1 MGLSGRVEGLI
12 FEKSVPGRQGFSIPE
27 SDVPLKAEMPV
38 EYKRAE
44 ECALPE
50 LTELEVVRHYT
61 RLSQQNFCI
70 DTNFYPLGSCTM
82 KYNPKF
88 TESLAHLPGFMN
100 LHPLLPQL
108 QLGGILTQ
116 GALQVLYE
124 MDRLLSEMTGMDNF
138 TMQPLAGAHGE
149 LTGVMLIA
157 AYHKAKGNKKKYIII
172 PDSAHGTNPASAA
185 IAGYEIISL
194 PSNKDGVWDIARL
207 KENLNDQVAAVMLTC
222 PDTLGIFNS
231 EIDKISKMV
240 HDVDGLMY
248 YDGANLNAIL
258 GRCRPGDIGFD
269 IMHINLHKTFT
280 TPHGGGGPG
289 SGPVGVKENLAK
301 FLPVSRVVKRKD
313 GTYSLDYD
321 YPDSIGYIASLY
333 GNFALILRAYAYI
346 LMLGKEGLIE
356 TSNHAV
362 LNANYVMSRLKDR
375 YHLPYDRI
383 CMHEC
388 VFSALNQAERGVH
401 ATDIAKYLIDQ
412 GIHPPTIYFPL
423 VVKESVMIEPTE
435 TESKKTMDE
444 FIQVMVDVDELSKK
458 NPQFFKDLPKTTPVT
473 RPDEVKA
480 ARDLDTNF
488 FSHPPK

>member
-1 MGLSGRVEGLI
+1 MELI
-12 FEKSVPGRQGFSIPE
+12 FEKGVSGRKGFGIPSSDVDVPGTIPE
-27 SDVPLKAEMPV
+27 K
-38 EYKRAE
+38 YKRRRSLQ
-44 ECALPE
+44 LPE
-50 LTELEVVRHYT
+50 VTELEVVRHYT
-61 RLSQQNFCI
+61 KLSQMNFSI

-88 TESLAHLPGFMN
+88 TEKLAQLPGFAN

-108 QLGGILTQ
+108 KLGGILTQ
-116 GALQVLYE
+116 GALQVLYD
-124 MDRLLSEMTGMDNF
+124 MDRLLSEMTGMDHF

-157 AYHKAKGNKKKYIII
+157 AYHKAKGNKKKYVII
-172 PDSAHGTNPASAA
+172 PDSAHGTNPATAA
-185 IAGYEIISL
+185 IAGYEIISIA
-194 PSNKDGVWDIARL
+194 SNKNGVWDIEQL
-207 KENLNDQVAAVMLTC
+207 KKHLTDEVAAVMLTC
-222 PDTLGIFNS
+222 PDTLGIFNPQ
-231 EIDKISKMV
+231 IDKITAMV
-240 HDVDGLMY
+240 HAVDGLMY

-269 IMHINLHKTFT
+269 VMHVNLHKTFT

-289 SGPVGVKENLAK
+289 AGPVGVKERLAK
-301 FLPVSRVVKRKD
+301 FLPISRVVKRKD
-313 GTYSLDYD
+313 GTFALDYD

-346 LMLGKEGLIE
+346 LLLGKEGLMA

-362 LNANYVMSRLKDR
+362 LNANYVMSRLKEH
-375 YHLPYDRI
+375 YHLPYDRT

-388 VFSALNQAERGVH
+388 VFSASKQAERGVH

-423 VVKESVMIEPTE
+423 VVKEAIMIEPTE
-435 TESKKTMDE
+435 TESKETMDE
-444 FIQVMVDVDELSKK
+444 FIRIMIEIDELSKK
-458 NPQFFKDLPKTTPVT
+458 TPNLFKTLPKTTPVT

-480 ARDLDTNF
+480 ARELNTSF
-488 FSHPPK
+488 FA

>member
-1 MGLSGRVEGLI
+1 MELI
-12 FEKSVPGRQGFSIPE
+12 FEKSVPGRRGFSIPE
-27 SDVPLKAEMPV
+27 SDVPVKAEMPV
-38 EYKRAE
+38 QYKRAE
-44 ECALPE
+44 ECGLPE

-61 RLSQQNFCI
+61 KLSQQNFCI
-70 DTNFYPLGSCTM
+70 DTHFYPLGSCTM

-88 TESLAHLPGFMN
+88 TESLARLPGFMN

-116 GALQVLYE
+116 GALQILYE
-124 MDRLLSEMTGMDNF
+124 MDRLLSEITGMDHF

-185 IAGYEIISL
+185 IAGYEIISI

-207 KENLNDQVAAVMLTC
+207 KENLNDEVAAVMLTC

-231 EIDKISKMV
+231 EIDKISAMV

-289 SGPVGVKENLAK
+289 AGPVGVKEKLAK

-313 GTYSLDYD
+313 GTYALDYD

-362 LNANYVMSRLKDR
+362 LNANYVMAQLKKN
-375 YHLPYDRI
+375 YHLPYDRP

-388 VFSALNQAERGVH
+388 VFSAVKQAERGVH

-423 VVKESVMIEPTE
+423 VVKEAIMIEPTE
-435 TESKKTMDE
+435 TESKRILDE
-444 FIQVMVDVDELSKK
+444 FIQVMIELDELSKK
-458 NPQFFKDLPKTTPVT
+458 NPQFFKDLPKTTPVAH
-473 RPDEVKA
+473 PDEVKA

-488 FSHPPK
+488 FRK